1 MKVVDLN
8 LLIYAVN
15 RDSRCHLPALQW
27 LETTLE
33 SDEMRPA

>member
-15 RDSRCHLPALQW
+15 EDSADHEKARQW
-27 LETTLE
+27 WVNPL
-33 SDEMRPA
+33 SHPD